1 MKKVLIASATVFAIV
16 ASAGMSMAGP
26 LRDQGQR
33 GFGQKVHAS
42 ASQAIGHASEKAK
55 AHQTT
60 YMTGSGTHSTSK
72 YNLGQKNQSSAQQ
85 TGAYGASGGS
95 QAPNVVVIPIQQD
108 GSYTL
113 VIGKS
118 SGSDLTPYP
127 RLNYYW

>member
-42 ASQAIGHASEKAK
+42 ASQAIGHASQKSQGPPDHLYDRLWHPFDVK
-55 AHQTT
+55 IQ
-60 YMTGSGTHSTSK
+60 SGPK
-72 YNLGQKNQSSAQQ
+72 EPVLGTADWRIWRER
-85 TGAYGASGGS
+85 GLAG
-95 QAPNVVVIPIQQD
+95 PNVVVIPIQQD

>member
-33 GFGQKVHAS
+33 GFGQKVQVS

-55 AHQTT
+55 THQTT

-72 YNLGQKNQSSAQQ
+72 YDLGQKNQSSAQQ